1 MGRAPSAAPQE
12 IRMNLKL
19 YFEKI
24 RETELQITETFPIVV
39 SKDTEDGGKAGR
51 YIEVTRAIA
60 AKMITE
66 NRARLATPD
75 EAKAYREAQAEARRQ
90 AEEAADAAK
99 VQFTVV
105 SASEMAKLTG
115 GKKDKG

>member
-1 MGRAPSAAPQE
+1 
-12 IRMNLKL
+12 MNLKL

-66 NRARLATPD
+66 NRARPATPD

-99 VQFTVV
+99 ARFTVV
-105 SASEMAKLTG
+105 SASEMAKLTT
-115 GKKDKG
+115 GKKDRA

>member
-1 MGRAPSAAPQE
+1 
-12 IRMNLKL
+12 MNLKL

-24 RETELQITETFPIVV
+24 RDTESQIPETFPIVV

-51 YIEVTRAIA
+51 YTEVTRAIA

-66 NRARLATPD
+66 NRVRLATPD

-90 AEEAADAAK
+90 AEEAADTAK
-99 VQFTVV
+99 MQFTVV
-105 SASEMAKLTG
+105 SASEVAKLTG
-115 GKKDKG
+115 GKKDKA

>member
-1 MGRAPSAAPQE
+1 
-12 IRMNLKL
+12 MNLKL

-24 RETELQITETFPIVV
+24 RETETQIAEPFPIVV

-51 YIEVTRAIA
+51 YTEVTRAIA

-66 NRARLATPD
+66 TRARLATPE
-75 EAKAYREAQAEARRQ
+75 EAKAYREALAEARRL
-90 AEEAADAAK
+90 AEDAADAAK

-105 SASEMAKLTG
+105 SATEMAKLTG
-115 GKKDKG
+115 GKKDKA

>member
-1 MGRAPSAAPQE
+1 
-12 IRMNLKL
+12 MNLRL

-24 RETELQITETFPIVV
+24 RETELQIAETFPIIV

-51 YIEVTRAIA
+51 YTEVTRAIA

-66 NRARLATPD
+66 NRARLATP
-75 EAKAYREAQAEARRQ
+75 EEGKAYRDAQAEARRQ
-90 AEEAADAAK
+90 VEETAETAK

-105 SASEMAKLTG
+105 SATEMAKLAG
-115 GKKDKG
+115 AKKDKA

>member
-1 MGRAPSAAPQE
+1 
-12 IRMNLKL
+12 MNLKL

-24 RETELQITETFPIVV
+24 RDTESQIDETFPLVV

-51 YIEVTRAIA
+51 YTEVTRAIA

-66 NRARLATPD
+66 NRARLATAE
-75 EAKAYREAQAEARRQ
+75 EAKSYREALAEARRL
-90 AEEAADAAK
+90 AEDAADAAK

-105 SASEMAKLTG
+105 SANEMAKLTG
-115 GKKDKG
+115 GKKDKA